1 MNEYRLTRP
10 DKYMTENAGKFD
22 LSVRQGYYFW
32 AKDVEEAKAKM
43 MKLFPNDSQ
52 FDVELWK
59 DSAGKL
65 IQKRVS

>member
-10 DKYMTENAGKFD
+10 DKYTGENVGKLD

-43 MKLFPNDSQ
+43 RKLFPDDSQ

-65 IQKRVS
+65 IQRRLS